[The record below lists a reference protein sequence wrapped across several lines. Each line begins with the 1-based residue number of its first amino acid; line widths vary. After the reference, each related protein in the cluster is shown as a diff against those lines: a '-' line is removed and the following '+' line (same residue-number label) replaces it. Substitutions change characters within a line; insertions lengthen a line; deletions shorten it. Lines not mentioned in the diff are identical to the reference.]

1 MPCHTVWTITVTYLH
16 LRGAVSN
23 IFQPTFLC
31 PGASA
36 GISSVRQRFP
46 VPGCRL
52 LSWMYFFWVVPL
64 RFPVPKVNPDWCGRR
79 MRTIYFAAEH
89 PFKSVLQVYTFI
101 RTCCE
106 RSPPKILELL
116 RSQNHPIPRDEAG
129 DKKNGTM
136 SSKNRQFVGL
146 VHFPWFSYI
155 YMFFFS
161 PDFHLTNTIKA
172 SYFSSKLRTVSSL
185 GGIWSHNW
193 PGIRTLPCWE
203 NSRNPKNPKM
213 EKHGHFPH
221 GFSSCFRQKMSKDQF
236 FSFHVD
242 HLTDH
247 LTNSSSPKP
256 VFYPPATHNIS
267 CGQSLFFCRGREFAA
282 SDRQVTCQH
291 KRELP

>member
-146 VHFPWFSYI
+146 VHFPWFS
-155 YMFFFS
+155 
-161 PDFHLTNTIKA
+161 
-172 SYFSSKLRTVSSL
+172 
-185 GGIWSHNW
+185 
-193 PGIRTLPCWE
+193 
-203 NSRNPKNPKM
+203 
-213 EKHGHFPH
+213 
-221 GFSSCFRQKMSKDQF
+221 
-236 FSFHVD
+236 
-242 HLTDH
+242 
-247 LTNSSSPKP
+247 
-256 VFYPPATHNIS
+256 
-267 CGQSLFFCRGREFAA
+267 
-282 SDRQVTCQH
+282 
-291 KRELP
+291 

>member
-155 YMFFFS
+155 YIYICFDFFFAWLPPYKHNQGFVLLFQTQNCLFIGGDLIPQLTRNPNPSLLRKLKESQKSQDGKTWPFSTWLFVMFSSKDVKRSVFFFS
-161 PDFHLTNTIKA
+161 CWPSYGPSYQEFLPETRLLPTGNTQHL
-172 SYFSSKLRTVSSL
+172 LWTVAL
-185 GGIWSHNW
+185 LLQG
-193 PGIRTLPCWE
+193 
-203 NSRNPKNPKM
+203 
-213 EKHGHFPH
+213 
-221 GFSSCFRQKMSKDQF
+221 
-236 FSFHVD
+236 
-242 HLTDH
+242 
-247 LTNSSSPKP
+247 
-256 VFYPPATHNIS
+256 
-267 CGQSLFFCRGREFAA
+267 
-282 SDRQVTCQH
+282 
-291 KRELP
+291 